1 MCEGVTRG
9 QPRPIDLKSSFILSY
24 QNKYQRRHDAN
35 FFVTGCTACYDIP
48 GRQRHRVGIMATQ
61 FFCEGFYLRFFPCL
75 RFRCPWPC
83 RKWRFE
89 VGSSSCH
96 LTGPSDLQHH
106 SLCSDAPPSFLC
118 GMEMDKMKCFLP
130 NLATLGL
137 SMGYENWPHWLHH
150 FCEWFGRV
158 AFCRNALWT
167 NVTDGYIQRFSK
179 ATDSPLCTILTTGI
193 YCPPLTLK
201 RLGHFFQNVISFFDA
216 VHLMCNSFIWNWS
229 NTMNV
234 KLALWI
240 LMAWCFSTRAS
251 VATVLTT
258 HPCVSRCLRVKAV
271 QGDWKALWFLTSCTN
286 CS

>member
-1 MCEGVTRG
+1 MMTLFVRRVPAGNSLMCIQST
-9 QPRPIDLKSSFILSY
+9 

-35 FFVTGCTACYDIP
+35 LFVTGCTACYEIP

-118 GMEMDKMKCFLP
+118 GMEMDKMKCFLS

-137 SMGYENWPHWLHH
+137 SMGYENWIGCITFVSGLAVLP
-150 FCEWFGRV
+150 FV
-158 AFCRNALWT
+158 AMHCGLTWPMDISSVF
-167 NVTDGYIQRFSK
+167 QR
-179 ATDSPLCTILTTGI
+179 
-193 YCPPLTLK
+193 PLTAP
-201 RLGHFFQNVISFFDA
+201 FAQS
-216 VHLMCNSFIWNWS
+216 
-229 NTMNV
+229 
-234 KLALWI
+234 
-240 LMAWCFSTRAS
+240 
-251 VATVLTT
+251 
-258 HPCVSRCLRVKAV
+258 
-271 QGDWKALWFLTSCTN
+271 
-286 CS
+286 